1 MKGCQDLLESVPDR
15 GLVASV
21 LASSGSLSD
30 GKSLKVRSGLSGRS
44 ANGKTTKADDL
55 SCKSTLSHCFTCVY
69 ADHTSVWTV
78 FIYLLVSACFWFE
91 FLRLEFTR

>member
-15 GLVASV
+15 GLMASV
-21 LASSGSLSD
+21 SASSGSFSD

-55 SCKSTLSHCFTCVY
+55 SCKSTLSHCFT
-69 ADHTSVWTV
+69 SVCEG
-78 FIYLLVSACFWFE
+78 IHLSACFCV
-91 FLRLEFTR
+91 FLFQVFKAGIY